1 MQNSN
6 MLIILRTLLFVFLLF
21 LFSSFSYAAEKK
33 IVAIAYHDVVERKDQ
48 LTSDA
53 VTLDTLIN
61 HFEWLLSSGYQPVS
75 ISDLIAARVGEK
87 TLPNKPVLLCWDDG
101 YTSFF
106 THVLP
111 LLKAYNFPAVLALV
125 GEWMSASEDGT
136 VLYGSTYVS
145 REKFLSWQQVMA
157 VQQSG
162 LVEIASHSMNLHSA
176 LMADS
181 NGDMLPAT
189 ITHAFDQVT
198 SLYESDVDYRGRIRM
213 DLESNSRLMA
223 QHLGE
228 RPRVMVWPF
237 GRYNEFALEIAHDVG
252 MEVTLT
258 LDPVSGT
265 VENLMALGRVYP
277 TLNPETGVL
286 RANLEK
292 NYTPPLRRLM
302 KVKMSDLIEEDT
314 DTEVQFSKLLER
326 VHTLQVGAVI
336 FEPIIEI
343 DGKIHAMFTN
353 NSLPVAQ
360 DRLLRL
366 LWQTDRRGGAESILW
381 LNKEIFNIEKQN
393 RPPEIPEKLPIS
405 LFDDLGKAAPC
416 SGIIID
422 HLPFA
427 KLLFGF
433 VEESSST
440 YGKILYETD
449 TLKKKA
455 VRNAWRADERLHGD
469 TRDILENIGQIQ
481 KWQPFTEVAL
491 LVTPQMLA
499 EASNKQMAA
508 ILSGF
513 DYLLLDLRD
522 NQTLPNKSVA
532 EAFHPYLVPMIQYDN
547 ENNNGGKKMA
557 QQFDQLTKE
566 GFINHA
572 YTNDHFLDNSP
583 PPSTV
588 REAISTRT
596 FPVSPK

>member
-1 MQNSN
+1 MSV
-6 MLIILRTLLFVFLLF
+6 LLLF
-21 LFSSFSYAAEKK
+21 LSSSFVYATEKK
-33 IVAIAYHDVVERKDQ
+33 IVALAYHDVVERKDQ
-48 LTSDA
+48 LTSDG

-61 HFEWLLSSGYQPVS
+61 HFEWLLASGFQPVS
-75 ISDLIAARVGEK
+75 ISDLIAARAGEK
-87 TLPNKPVLLCWDDG
+87 TLPDKPVLLCWDDG
-101 YTSFF
+101 YTSFS

-125 GEWMSASEDGT
+125 GEWMSASENGT
-136 VLYGSTYVS
+136 VLYGDSYVP
-145 REKFLSWQQVMA
+145 RDKFLSWQQVMA

-176 LMADS
+176 LLADS
-181 NGDMLPAT
+181 SGDMLPAT
-189 ITHAFDQVT
+189 ITHGFDQEI
-198 SLYESDVDYRGRIRM
+198 SQYESNVEYRERIRM
-213 DLESNSRLMA
+213 DLESNSRLIA
-223 QHLGE
+223 LHLGE

-237 GRYNEFALEIAHDVG
+237 GRYNEVALEIAHDVG

-292 NYTPPLRRLM
+292 NFTPPLRRFI

-326 VHTLQVGAVI
+326 VHALQVGAVI

-353 NSLPVAQ
+353 SSLPVVQ

-366 LWQTDRRGGAESILW
+366 LWQTDRRGGAKSILW
-381 LNKEIFNIEKQN
+381 LTKEIFNIKKQN
-393 RPPEIPEKLPIS
+393 RLPEISETLPLS
-405 LFDDLGKAAPC
+405 LFNDLGKAAHC

-433 VEESSST
+433 VEESLST
-440 YGKILYETD
+440 DGKILYETD
-449 TLKKKA
+449 RLKKKA
-455 VRNAWRADERLHGD
+455 VRNAWRADDRLPGGSLE
-469 TRDILENIGQIQ
+469 ILKNIGQIQ

-491 LVTPQMLA
+491 LVTPQLLA
-499 EASNKQMAA
+499 EASDKQVAA

-522 NQTLPNKSVA
+522 NQILLNESVA
-532 EAFHPYLVPMIQYDN
+532 ESFRPYLVPMIQYEN
-547 ENNNGGKKMA
+547 GNNNGGKKLA

-572 YTNDHFLDNSP
+572 YANDHFLGNSP
-583 PPSTV
+583 TPSTV
-588 REAISTRT
+588 REAISTST
-596 FPVSPK
+596 YPVSPK

>member
-1 MQNSN
+1 M
-6 MLIILRTLLFVFLLF
+6 
-21 LFSSFSYAAEKK
+21 
-33 IVAIAYHDVVERKDQ
+33 AYHDVVERKDQ

-61 HFEWLLSSGYQPVS
+61 HFEWLLASGYQPVS

-87 TLPNKPVLLCWDDG
+87 TLPNKPILLCWDDG

-111 LLKAYNFPAVLALV
+111 LLKVYNFPAVLALV
-125 GEWMSASEDGT
+125 GEWMSASDDGT
-136 VLYGSTYVS
+136 VLYGSTYVP
-145 REKFLSWQQVMA
+145 REKFLSWQQVKA

-181 NGDMLPAT
+181 SGDMLPAT
-189 ITHAFDQVT
+189 ITHAFDQAT

-286 RANLEK
+286 RANLEM

-302 KVKMSDLIEEDT
+302 KVKMSDLIEEET

-326 VHTLQVGAVI
+326 VHTLQVGGVI

-381 LNKEIFNIEKQN
+381 LSNEIFNIEKQN
-393 RPPEIPEKLPIS
+393 RPPEISEKLPIS

-433 VEESSST
+433 VEESLST

-455 VRNAWRADERLHGD
+455 VRNAWRADERLPED
-469 TRDILENIGQIQ
+469 TRDILENIGKIQ

-491 LVTPQMLA
+491 LVSPQMLA
-499 EASNKQMAA
+499 EASDKQMAA

-513 DYLLLDLRD
+513 DYLLLDLRG

-532 EAFHPYLVPMIQYDN
+532 EAFRPYLVPMIQYEN
-547 ENNNGGKKMA
+547 ENNNGGKKLA
-557 QQFDQLTKE
+557 HQFGQLTRE

-572 YTNDHFLDNSP
+572 YASDHFLDNSP
-583 PPSTV
+583 APSTV

-596 FPVSPK
+596 FPVTPK